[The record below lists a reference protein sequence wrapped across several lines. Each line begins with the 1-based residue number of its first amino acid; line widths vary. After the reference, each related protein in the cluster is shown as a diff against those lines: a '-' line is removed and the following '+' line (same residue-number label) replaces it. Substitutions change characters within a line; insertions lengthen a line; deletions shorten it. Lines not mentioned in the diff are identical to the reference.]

1 MRNTTDP
8 YLNPLPRPEEDD
20 EANRLVRVL
29 RRLALTLSLIL
40 ISQFIGCE
48 TTNYLP
54 PVDSQMVNATAKRG
68 TDVDL
73 TKLNEG
79 RTLFVHR
86 CIECHALPALWRYTT
101 TDWSEIVNSMSHRA
115 SLKPTERDAVIA
127 YILAVR
133 REE

>member
-1 MRNTTDP
+1 M
-8 YLNPLPRPEEDD
+8 
-20 EANRLVRVL
+20 
-29 RRLALTLSLIL
+29 
-40 ISQFIGCE
+40 SQFAGCE

-54 PVDSQMVNATAKRG
+54 PVTPQMATATAKKG
-68 TDVDL
+68 QHADL

-86 CIECHALPALWRYTT
+86 CIECHTLPAIWHYAT

-115 SLKPTERDAVIA
+115 SLRPAERDAVIA

-133 REE
+133 RGE